1 MTSVSTKIN
10 LDAVSG
16 IDIFPEVKERIL
28 LSLERQA
35 PINTSSRHLVGQNI
49 SAVLDDCTSTVLESL
64 GSNFKNGIWTS
75 SATEAHH
82 LVAHSINPRN
92 IIIPRGSR
100 LSLINSAKIISKKCK
115 CKIIQPK
122 FNSLN
127 GFDLDFLKD
136 LNEED
141 VLFIDSSLAEIGFA
155 YDLDFLNSI
164 FRENKIKVLMDVS
177 SSFGWREIKDK
188 LFFADWVTCSFYR
201 FGGPAGVGFLASRAN
216 EIKPLFHGV
225 EQEGL
230 RGGNIPLSLIEG
242 AAYSMECFQSKFS
255 KAISEGWREAVCSLA
270 TFIKK
275 EFKVDRFEFD
285 NYLPHVISSHVET
298 VDLDAFRMNLS
309 IEGVFIGTGPAC
321 VSGAGKKSQILE
333 DMDIKHGQNLLISPD
348 LNLKNQNLE
357 YLYEKLI
364 KSWSDAKIG

>member
-1 MTSVSTKIN
+1 LNSISKKIN

-16 IDIFPEVKERIL
+16 IDIFPEVKQRIL
-28 LSLERQA
+28 SSFERQA

-49 SAVLDDCTSTVLESL
+49 SAVLDNCTSIVLESL
-64 GSNFKNGIWTS
+64 GSNLKNGIWTS

-82 LVAHSINPRN
+82 LVANSINPRN
-92 IIIPRGSR
+92 IIVPRGSR

-127 GFDLDFLKD
+127 GFDLDFLKG
-136 LNEED
+136 LNEKD
-141 VLFIDSSLAEIGFA
+141 VLFIDSSLAEVGFA
-155 YDLDFLNSI
+155 YNLDSLNSI
-164 FRENKIKVLMDVS
+164 FRENKIKVLIDVS
-177 SSFGWREIKDK
+177 SSFGWKEIKDK
-188 LFFADWVTCSFYR
+188 LFFADWVACSFYR
-201 FGGPAGVGFLASRAN
+201 FGGPAGVGFLASRADD
-216 EIKPLFHGV
+216 IKPLFHGV

-242 AAYSMECFQSKFS
+242 AAYSMECFQAKFS
-255 KAISEGWREAVCSLA
+255 KAISEGWSEAVCSLA
-270 TFIKK
+270 SFVKK
-275 EFKVDRFEFD
+275 EFKVNQFRFD
-285 NYLPHVISSHVET
+285 NHLPHVISSHVEK

-333 DMDIKHGQNLLISPD
+333 DMNIDHGQNLLISPD
-348 LNLKNQNLE
+348 LNLKDQDLKN
-357 YLYEKLI
+357 LYEKLR
-364 KSWSDAKIG
+364 KAWFDAKIK